1 MREGLG
7 RLTVSGSGREQSFW
21 GELENCAS
29 KELEA
34 FRLPGNAASGFA
46 TRVCEKKNKGSC

>member
-46 TRVCEKKNKGSC
+46 TRVCEKRNKGSC